1 VAINPT
7 IEKIINCCQQKKY
20 YCPNYFGQCLKSYV
34 TNFWSHS
41 IAILG
46 DQKVLVAFGSQTW

>member
-7 IEKIINCCQQKKY
+7 IEKIINCCQQRKY
-20 YCPNYFGQCLKSYV
+20 YCPNYFGQCLKNYV
-34 TNFWSHS
+34 TNFWSLS

-46 DQKVLVAFGSQTW
+46 DQKVLVAFGCQT